1 MTAAGSVLKE
11 LELNRFREQKIVV
24 SSHTPRPLSPEEE
37 QVERVTVLGQ
47 GGGLGPERLLH
58 HVAGVS
64 GLTAGEQPQR
74 D

>member
-11 LELNRFREQKIVV
+11 LELNGFREQKIVV

-47 GGGLGPERLLH
+47 GGGVWGPRGSFTVLQ
-58 HVAGVS
+58 GS
-64 GLTAGEQPQR
+64 QG
-74 D
+74 